1 MPTTLLAGVPAMEI
15 FLQLLINGILAGL
28 VYALVALGLTLI
40 WGVVEIVNFSHG
52 DFLMLAMYGVFTL
65 YVAFN
70 WDPLVSL
77 PFVTVGLALFGV
89 LVHKLIIR
97 PVLRATF
104 LAQIFVT
111 FGLMIFLRG
120 MAQFIWSPD
129 YRAIPDPWISGS
141 LVLGALRIPWTRL
154 AAGIGSVLGT
164 ALVAWVVYK
173 TELGLHLRATAED
186 REAASLMGIDPERMF
201 AWTWAIGAGSLGIAG
216 ALLANYFYIHPLV
229 GQVFGLIAFVTVALG
244 GFGSIEGAFVAGL
257 IIGLVQV
264 FSGYFLSPA
273 LKDIPVYLLYLLI
286 MMVRPQG
293 LLGKF

>member
-1 MPTTLLAGVPAMEI
+1 MEALLQV
-15 FLQLLINGILAGL
+15 LVNGILAGL

-40 WGVVEIVNFSHG
+40 WGVVEIVNFAHG

-65 YVAFN
+65 YAALH
-70 WDPLVSL
+70 WDPLIAL

-89 LVHKLIIR
+89 LVHKLLIR

-129 YRAIPDPWISGS
+129 YRAIPNPLISGS
-141 LVLGALRIPWTRL
+141 LVLGHVHIPWTRL
-154 AAGIGSVLGT
+154 AAGIGSVVGT
-164 ALVAWVVYK
+164 ALIAWIVYR
-173 TELGLHLRATAED
+173 TELGRHLRATAED
-186 REAASLMGIDPERMF
+186 REAAALMGINPERMF
-201 AWTWAIGAGSLGIAG
+201 AWTWALGAGSLGIAG
-216 ALLANYFYIHPLV
+216 ALLANYFYIHPNV

-244 GFGSIEGAFVAGL
+244 GFGSIEGAFLAGL

-264 FSGYFLSPA
+264 LSGYYLNPA
-273 LKDIPVYLLYLLI
+273 IKDIPVYALYLVI
-286 MMVRPQG
+286 MVLRPQG
-293 LLGKF
+293 LMGKF